1 MIVGILLCLEL
12 EEEKAIYTMLIPVE
26 LIAALAENMD

>member
-1 MIVGILLCLEL
+1 MFRAKRG
-12 EEEKAIYTMLIPVE
+12 KGYIYTMLIPIE